1 MAVNGWQF
9 GSILCYSVIS
19 YSCIRACDIRPV
31 DVCRQ
36 AGRTALDLA
45 RTAEIRRFLTVSVLF
60 LLLSFLR
67 NIMIVML
74 WMVLKFYG
82 LFECCKCYQFIY
94 CFIFIILFVYIFAEK
109 FSGIK

>member
-36 AGRTALDLA
+36 EGRTALDLA

-74 WMVLKFYG
+74 GIKYFVF
-82 LFECCKCYQFIY
+82 FEIISAANV
-94 CFIFIILFVYIFAEK
+94 FIFKLAE
-109 FSGIK
+109 